1 MLLDNV
7 ETMHSRNQ
15 TDYQGLADLGVISA
29 GGMLIACFLAFTFLP
44 AFYAVI
50 GPPRSS
56 GVGLPSSDR
65 MVAWLVERKG
75 WAIGSSLV
83 IAGLAASQAIQLQF
97 DYSVLALKDPK
108 SESMSTHRI
117 LQREGIS
124 TDYSLFVVNDQSA
137 NK

>member
-1 MLLDNV
+1 MMFFGLGVDFALHYSLRFQEAV
-7 ETMHSRNQ
+7 GEKIEKSEALVQSGKSVGRAISLGAVTTAIGFLGFWP

-65 MVAWLVERKG
+65 VVAWLVES
-75 WAIGSSLV
+75 IFNL
-83 IAGLAASQAIQLQF
+83 
-97 DYSVLALKDPK
+97 
-108 SESMSTHRI
+108 
-117 LQREGIS
+117 
-124 TDYSLFVVNDQSA
+124 
-137 NK
+137 